1 MAKKTEKTDDFA
13 PNPLMESGVEKMI
26 QIVRGKQ
33 VLLDR
38 DLAVLYGVKTKY
50 INRAVKRNPNRFPDE
65 FYFELTKEESLRCQD
80 GTIKTGRG
88 QHSKYSSYAFTEQ
101 GVAMLSA
108 VLHSEKAI
116 RVSIDIMKAFV
127 AMRHFILQNGGFIN
141 RLSNV
146 EAKLLDQDR

>member
-1 MAKKTEKTDDFA
+1 MARKTEKTDDSV
-13 PNPLMESGVEKMI
+13 PNPIVESGVEKMI

-38 DLAVLYGVKTKY
+38 DLATLYGVETKY

-108 VLHSEKAI
+108 VYSLYLASA
-116 RVSIDIMKAFV
+116 S
-127 AMRHFILQNGGFIN
+127 FILFSD
-141 RLSNV
+141 L
-146 EAKLLDQDR
+146 K